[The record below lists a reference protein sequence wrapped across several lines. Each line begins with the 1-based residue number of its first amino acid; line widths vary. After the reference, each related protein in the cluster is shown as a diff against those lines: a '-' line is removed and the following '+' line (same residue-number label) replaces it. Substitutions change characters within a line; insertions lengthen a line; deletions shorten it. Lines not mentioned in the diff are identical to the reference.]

1 MKTSHYLFLDKIDAL
16 SLFCFHAI
24 NPAATLKTK
33 QELIR
38 NENYDA
44 DFKALR
50 TMTLVVKILLNYR
63 SDEVRMIS
71 QLLCKRFIED
81 IYPTEETE
89 ISFSDLK
96 FLIPIILKYR
106 NLTKLSEVRK
116 LEIPSDLI
124 NSTRQKLVSLKV
136 IPSLQTRLFT

>member
-1 MKTSHYLFLDKIDAL
+1 MDTGSYFFLDKIDAL
-16 SLFCFHAI
+16 SLFSFEPFNPIAI
-24 NPAATLKTK
+24 IQTK
-33 QELIR
+33 
-38 NENYDA
+38 
-44 DFKALR
+44 KALGR
-50 TMTLVVKILLNYR
+50 DEYYDEDFYDIRAMILVVKILMNYR
-63 SDEVRMIS
+63 SEEIRMFS
-71 QLLCKRFIED
+71 LLFCKRFIED

-89 ISFSDLK
+89 IPFSDLK

-136 IPSLQTRLFT
+136 IPSFQTRLFT